1 MPVPTISL
9 FEFANKYA
17 ASENDSKDVASGNH
31 REPKPNFSTLFASNA
46 SFSLSKRCVEAKTP
60 KPPSFIISNSP
71 QLRK

>member
-9 FEFANKYA
+9 FELANKYA
-17 ASENDSKDVASGNH
+17 ASENDSKEVASGNH

-60 KPPSFIISNSP
+60 KPPNFIIASSF
-71 QLRK
+71 QHRK